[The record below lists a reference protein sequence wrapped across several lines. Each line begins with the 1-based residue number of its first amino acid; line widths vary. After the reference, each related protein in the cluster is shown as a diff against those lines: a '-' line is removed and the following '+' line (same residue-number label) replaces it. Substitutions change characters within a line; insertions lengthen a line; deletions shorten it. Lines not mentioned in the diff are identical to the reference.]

1 MRHHPT
7 IATVLAFAV
16 MLTGSALMAQNTGS
30 ADFTSYVALGDSL
43 TAGFSNNS
51 LIYTHQ
57 ATSPGRLLHI
67 QAGADG
73 TFEQPY
79 VEPPGLWPE
88 LYLYSLNDPLLIAP
102 TLYPE
107 LVWPDWNFDLAEP
120 APGSFPN
127 FYLGQPL
134 AYLPYDNLGIPG
146 MGVTEADS
154 VTCDGLRGDLG
165 ESPFYCTILRNPE
178 CEPVFDDPANGTC
191 GAPTAGSRTALEQAL
206 TLQPTFMTVWLG
218 SADVLGAV
226 ISGVVVESVTITP
239 QPVFTAA
246 YSDIIEQ
253 ISGTGAQ
260 MAIANVP
267 DATNTPWAT
276 AIPPF
281 LVDPVTGE
289 PVYDSGTGELVFLL
303 GTTGADVQR
312 SLTLADRVILPASAL
327 LSDGDGIPVIYGGN
341 GTFLPDDVILD
352 VDELETIQTRIDAF
366 NAVIATEAQDAGA
379 ALVDA
384 YSRMNEIIDD
394 GVLLGGLLFT
404 DDFLTGGLFGYD
416 GIHPTN
422 LGYGIVTQW
431 FVDAINRTYGGSI
444 PPVDLGPLVFGS
456 IPQVASLGNILFG
469 QQSQNA
475 VLSSMGLPDIETLR
489 EIKVRMQRDRSSP
502 RQRPSGDRRD
512 VIERRTRGR

>member
-1 MRHHPT
+1 MKHYPT
-7 IATVLAFAV
+7 TATVLALAV
-16 MLTGSALMAQNTGS
+16 LLTGPVLMAQNTGS
-30 ADFTSYVALGDSL
+30 ADFTRYVALGDSL
-43 TAGFSNNS
+43 TAGFSSNS

-88 LYLYSLNDPLLIAP
+88 LYLYSLSDPLLIAP
-102 TLYPE
+102 TLFPE
-107 LVWPDWNFDLAEP
+107 LEWPDWDFDLQDP

-146 MGVTEADS
+146 MGVVEADS
-154 VTCDGLRGDLG
+154 VTCDGPLELLTA
-165 ESPFYCTILRNPE
+165 SPFYCTILRNPE
-178 CEPVFDDPANGTC
+178 CEPVFNDPAAGVC
-191 GAPTAGSRTALEQAL
+191 GPTGAGSHTALEQAL
-206 TLQPTFMTVWLG
+206 VIQPTFMTVWLG

-226 ISGVVVESVTITP
+226 ISGVVIESVTITP
-239 QPVFTAA
+239 LPVFTAA
-246 YSDIIEQ
+246 YPDIIEQ
-253 ISGTGAQ
+253 ISDAGIQ

-276 AIPPF
+276 TIPTF

-303 GTTGADVQR
+303 GTTGAGVER
-312 SLTLADRVILPASAL
+312 TLTMQDRVILPASAL

-352 VDELETIQTRIDAF
+352 ADELGTIQTRIDGF

-394 GVLLGGLLFT
+394 GVILGGLRFT

-456 IPQVASLGNILFG
+456 IPEASSLGNILFG

-475 VLSSMGLPDIETLR
+475 VLSSMGLPGTEALR
-489 EIKVRMQRDRSSP
+489 EIKVRMQHDRSSP
-502 RQRPSGDRRD
+502 RQRPVGDRRD
-512 VIERRTRGR
+512 ERERRSRGQ